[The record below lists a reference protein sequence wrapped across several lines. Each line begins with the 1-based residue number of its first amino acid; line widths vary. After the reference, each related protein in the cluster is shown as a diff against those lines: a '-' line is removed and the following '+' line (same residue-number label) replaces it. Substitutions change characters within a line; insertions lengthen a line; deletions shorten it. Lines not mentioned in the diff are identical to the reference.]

1 MNENLAFAAKL
12 KTPGKI
18 NLKFYER
25 NDVSLT
31 LLVKTMLIDVLTA
44 YNSCCSFSVNM
55 KWNGRNA
62 GAVSA
67 RFNKKGAKLSDLFLL
82 L

>member
-18 NLKFYER
+18 NLKFYKT

-31 LLVKTMLIDVLTA
+31 LLVKTMLIDVLMA
-44 YNSCCSFSVNM
+44 FF
-55 KWNGRNA
+55 KI
-62 GAVSA
+62 
-67 RFNKKGAKLSDLFLL
+67 
-82 L
+82 